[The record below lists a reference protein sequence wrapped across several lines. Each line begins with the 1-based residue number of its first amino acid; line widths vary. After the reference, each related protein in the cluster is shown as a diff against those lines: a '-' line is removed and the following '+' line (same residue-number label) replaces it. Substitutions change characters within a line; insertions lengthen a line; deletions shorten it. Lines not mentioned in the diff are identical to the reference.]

1 MNKKEFSYVVIS
13 SSVDKLEQIHGVYKD
28 VEGACYG
35 ARSALSTL
43 FPKHGDEA
51 KIIRCEI
58 ISTEE
63 AMKQFEDSNQK
74 TYSKNAKM
82 VTVLYPHK
90 KYHDNL
96 QIN

>member
-1 MNKKEFSYVVIS
+1 MTKKEFSYIVIS
-13 SSVDKLEQIHGVYKD
+13 SSGDKVEEIHGVYKD

-35 ARSALSTL
+35 ARSALFTL

-63 AMKQFEDSNQK
+63 AQIQYEKANPKDIFEKCEDGYCPMPTLKPQEVS
-74 TYSKNAKM
+74 
-82 VTVLYPHK
+82 
-90 KYHDNL
+90 
-96 QIN
+96 

>member
-1 MNKKEFSYVVIS
+1 MTKKEFSYIVFSNSGENV
-13 SSVDKLEQIHGVYKD
+13 EEIHGVYKD
-28 VEGACYG
+28 LEGATYG

-63 AMKQFEDSNQK
+63 AKSKILEENPEPKDIFEKCEDGYCPLPTQK
-74 TYSKNAKM
+74 VS
-82 VTVLYPHK
+82 
-90 KYHDNL
+90 
-96 QIN
+96 